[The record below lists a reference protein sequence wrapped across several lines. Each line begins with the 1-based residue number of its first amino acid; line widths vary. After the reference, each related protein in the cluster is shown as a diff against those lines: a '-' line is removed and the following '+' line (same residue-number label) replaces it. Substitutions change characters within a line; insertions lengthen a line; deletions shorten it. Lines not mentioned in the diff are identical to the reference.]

1 MPSSTTRGV
10 PYAVP
15 ADSQAGFP
23 DAVSKPLAEWIETNL
38 PTMQAG
44 NVGYPGLGSQGQT
57 GEYTVTFP
65 RPFAVTPRV
74 FMQADNQRL
83 NFAVWDLSRTGF
95 KWMARNNSNGN
106 SAAGGA
112 SWFAVSGTTG
122 Q

>member
-10 PYAVP
+10 PYALTS
-15 ADSQAGFP
+15 DSQAGFP
-23 DAVSKPLAEWIETNL
+23 DAVSKPLAEWIEANL

-57 GEYTVTFP
+57 AEYTVTFP
-65 RPFAVTPRV
+65 KPFPVTPRI

-83 NFAVWDLSRTGF
+83 TFAVWEISRTGF